1 MKVAVCITVKNE
13 EKSISGLLDSLLGQS
28 KKPEEIVIVDGG
40 STDKTI
46 ELIRHYQQ
54 KDSRIKFFGGE
65 FSRAQGRNYAVE
77 IVKTPIIAM
86 TDAGCIPQKK
96 WLARISEPFKYKNV
110 EMVAGFYKMMGDSP
124 MQMAAKVFL
133 GVTSR
138 KFDVSFLPSTRSIAF
153 KKSLWESVGGFPE
166 NLPDTA
172 EDTVFNEKVARTEAK
187 IARVKNALVEWG
199 MPDNL
204 QVIITKMYNYAKGDA
219 KSKLWITKSKGL
231 MSHNI
236 KLLSVFVRY
245 LLLVGLFWEVLIK
258 QVSPIWLIS
267 ILLIYSF
274 WAFRK
279 VYSEEENLLAG
290 VWGLILQYC
299 GDFAVMA
306 GFIAG
311 LRGI

>member
-1 MKVAVCITVKNE
+1 MKVAVCATVKNE
-13 EKSISGLLDSLLGQS
+13 EASISGLLDALLAQS
-28 KKPEEIVIVDGG
+28 KKPEEIVLVDGG

-46 ELIRHYQQ
+46 EIIRHYQQ

-77 IVKTPIIAM
+77 IAKTQIIVM

-96 WLARISEPFKYKNV
+96 WLARIAEPFRNKNV

-124 MQMAAKVFL
+124 LQKAAKVFL
-133 GVTSR
+133 GVPSR
-138 KFDVSFLPSTRSIAF
+138 KFDISFLPSTRSIAF

-172 EDTVFNEKVARTEAK
+172 EDTVFNEKVAQTEAK

-204 QVIITKMYNYAKGDA
+204 QLIIKKIYNYAKGDA

-231 MSHNI
+231 LSHNI
-236 KLLSVFVRY
+236 HSLSIFSRY
-245 LLLVGLFWEVLIK
+245 LFFLLLLVEIFNK
-258 QVSPIWLIS
+258 QASPIWLIL
-267 ILLIYSF
+267 ILLTYSF

-279 VYSEEENLLAG
+279 VYLEEENLLAG
-290 VWGLILQYC
+290 VWGVILQYF

-311 LRGI
+311 IGNS